1 MRRLARHNPS
11 STISSIASRSFVA
24 SASPK
29 AQAVTAQTTTAT
41 NPRPNDKPAATSTS
55 AAQPFSTPE
64 TAAPKNLELPINTKR
79 QSKAPLKIQS
89 SVPAGTVLKGL
100 NFLKNAN
107 DPVALDDAEYPDWLW
122 TSLEKVQGDEKE
134 GGKEGDLFCKC
145 REYSDKW

>member
-1 MRRLARHNPS
+1 M
-11 STISSIASRSFVA
+11 
-24 SASPK
+24 
-29 AQAVTAQTTTAT
+29 
-41 NPRPNDKPAATSTS
+41 
-55 AAQPFSTPE
+55 
-64 TAAPKNLELPINTKR
+64 
-79 QSKAPLKIQS
+79 
-89 SVPAGTVLKGL
+89 PAGTVLKGL